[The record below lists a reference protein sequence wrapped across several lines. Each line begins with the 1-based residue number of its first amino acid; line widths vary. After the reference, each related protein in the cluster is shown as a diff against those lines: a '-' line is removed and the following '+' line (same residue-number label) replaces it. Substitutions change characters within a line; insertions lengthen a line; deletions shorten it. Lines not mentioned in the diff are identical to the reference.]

1 MKKLNILIDDNI
13 PLLPEILHPLG
24 KIKTFPGRTL
34 TNQDVLDF
42 ETDILVVR
50 STTKVNE
57 NLLKNSKVRVVATAT
72 SGSEHLDKDYLKQND
87 IIFFDSIGSNALS
100 VAEYCIFGILHWAFE
115 HKIDIKNKIIGI
127 IGYGNVGRRL
137 AVLARHI
144 GLKVII
150 NDPPLMNQKP
160 DEIKNET
167 HVNLKELI
175 ASSDILSTHTPLSF
189 DGEYPTFSLIN
200 EDNLKYLKRKALL
213 LHTSRG
219 GVVEEKAWLKLA
231 ANNQFFLIK
240 RKNMEIKQ
248 ILVLGAGTMGNGIA
262 HVFAQYGYDVVMCD
276 ISNEALQ
283 RGMATIEK
291 NMSRQ
296 VSKGKL
302 TDEEKE
308 KALSRIKKTTDF
320 ATASEVQL
328 VVEAATENKE
338 IKFSLFK
345 KLDEIIQKD
354 AILATNT
361 STISITEIAA
371 KTHRPDKVIGM
382 HFMNPV
388 PMMKLVEIIRGLATS
403 DEVYQKINDLTLKI
417 EKTPVLANDYP
428 GFIANRILMPFINE
442 AIIALMEGVGTVE
455 AIDEVAKLGFS
466 HPMGPLM
473 LADLIGL
480 DTTLSIMEVL
490 HNDLGDPRF
499 RPAPLLRKLVA
510 AGYLGRKTGKGFYS
524 YNGNEIIPNKF

>member
-231 ANNQFFLIK
+231 ANNHLTAIVDVWENEPQISSTAPMQAFIATPHIAGHSYDAKLRGSLMIARKLEELLQIK
-240 RKNMEIKQ
+240 IDTSILEQQ
-248 ILVLGAGTMGNGIA
+248 I
-262 HVFAQYGYDVVMCD
+262 F
-276 ISNEALQ
+276 
-283 RGMATIEK
+283 
-291 NMSRQ
+291 
-296 VSKGKL
+296 
-302 TDEEKE
+302 
-308 KALSRIKKTTDF
+308 
-320 ATASEVQL
+320 
-328 VVEAATENKE
+328 ENKNNYFDFNLCE
-338 IKFSLFK
+338 IYSLLKNEKKIIETSIIFK
-345 KLDEIIQKD
+345 NSANENKIHLHFENMRKIYPKVREI
-354 AILATNT
+354 
-361 STISITEIAA
+361 
-371 KTHRPDKVIGM
+371 
-382 HFMNPV
+382 F
-388 PMMKLVEIIRGLATS
+388 
-403 DEVYQKINDLTLKI
+403 NDFLFNL
-417 EKTPVLANDYP
+417 
-428 GFIANRILMPFINE
+428 
-442 AIIALMEGVGTVE
+442 
-455 AIDEVAKLGFS
+455 
-466 HPMGPLM
+466 
-473 LADLIGL
+473 
-480 DTTLSIMEVL
+480 
-490 HNDLGDPRF
+490 
-499 RPAPLLRKLVA
+499 
-510 AGYLGRKTGKGFYS
+510 
-524 YNGNEIIPNKF
+524 